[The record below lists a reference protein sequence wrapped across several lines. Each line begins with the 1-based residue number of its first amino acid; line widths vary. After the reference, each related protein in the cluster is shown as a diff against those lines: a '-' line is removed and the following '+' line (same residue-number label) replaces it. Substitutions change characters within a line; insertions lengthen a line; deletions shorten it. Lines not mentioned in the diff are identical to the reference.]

1 MPIAPL
7 LISVPIL
14 SVPILP
20 LEITWLDVALTSLVV
35 LIGSTLQGSVG
46 FGMGLLASPLLIL
59 IDPRFV
65 PAPILLSTLVL
76 VSLLTYRERH
86 AIDLGGIG
94 WAMVGR
100 AGGTAVAGLVLVAL
114 PGDRLLL
121 LFGFL
126 VLAAVAMS
134 VARWRLTPV
143 RPVLV
148 AAGLLSG
155 VLGTIASIGGPPM
168 ALVYQNESGARIRS
182 TMSGFFMAGTILSLA
197 ALRGVGRF
205 GAYEMRLALLMLPAL
220 LVGYVVSGWT
230 AGVVD
235 RGWTRRAVL
244 AVSGASGAVIVLR
257 HLL

>member
-1 MPIAPL
+1 MLPFD
-7 LISVPIL
+7 ISW
-14 SVPILP
+14 
-20 LEITWLDVALTSLVV
+20 LEIALVGLIVLV
-35 LIGSTLQGSVG
+35 GSTLQGSVG

-76 VSLLTYRERH
+76 VSLLTLRERH
-86 AIDLGGIG
+86 AIDLHGIG

-100 AGGTAVAGLVLVAL
+100 VGGTAAAGVVLVAL
-114 PGDRLLL
+114 PGDRLVL
-121 LFGFL
+121 LFGIL
-126 VLAAVAMS
+126 VLAGVGMS
-134 VARWRLTPV
+134 VSRVRLAPV

-148 AAGLLSG
+148 GAGLISG

-168 ALVYQNESGARIRS
+168 ALVYQNEPGARIRS

-205 GAYEMRLALLMLPAL
+205 GLYEVGLAMLMLPAL
-220 LVGYVVSGWT
+220 LAGYVLSGWT

-235 RGWTRRAVL
+235 RGHTRRAVL
-244 AVSGASGAVIVLR
+244 AVSGASGVAIVIR
-257 HLL
+257 QLL

>member
-1 MPIAPL
+1 MLPFD
-7 LISVPIL
+7 ISW
-14 SVPILP
+14 
-20 LEITWLDVALTSLVV
+20 LEIALVGLIVLV
-35 LIGSTLQGSVG
+35 GSTLQGSVG

-76 VSLLTYRERH
+76 VSLLTLRERH
-86 AIDLGGIG
+86 AIDLHGIG

-100 AGGTAVAGLVLVAL
+100 VGGTAAAGVVLVAL
-114 PGDRLLL
+114 PGDRLVL
-121 LFGFL
+121 LFGVL
-126 VLAAVAMS
+126 VLAGVGMS
-134 VARWRLTPV
+134 VSRVRLAPV

-148 AAGLLSG
+148 GAGLISG

-168 ALVYQNESGARIRS
+168 ALVYQNEPGARIRS

-205 GAYEMRLALLMLPAL
+205 GLHEVGLAMLMLPAL
-220 LVGYVVSGWT
+220 LAGYVLSGWT

-235 RGWTRRAVL
+235 RGHTRRAVL
-244 AVSGASGAVIVLR
+244 AVSGASGVAIVIR
-257 HLL
+257 QLL

>member
-1 MPIAPL
+1 MFPL
-7 LISVPIL
+7 DISW
-14 SVPILP
+14 
-20 LEITWLDVALTSLVV
+20 LEIALIGLIVLV
-35 LIGSTLQGSVG
+35 GSTLQGSVG

-65 PAPILLSTLVL
+65 PGPILLSTLVL
-76 VSLLTYRERH
+76 VSLLTLRERH
-86 AIDLGGIG
+86 AIDLHGIG

-100 AGGTAVAGLVLVAL
+100 VGGTAAAGLVLVSL
-114 PGDRLLL
+114 PGDRLVL

-134 VARWRLTPV
+134 LSPVRLAPV

-148 AAGLLSG
+148 AAGLISG

-182 TMSGFFMAGTILSLA
+182 TMSGFFIAGTILSLA

-205 GAYEMRLALLMLPAL
+205 GLYEVRLALLMLPAL
-220 LVGYVVSGWT
+220 LAGYLLSGWT
-230 AGVVD
+230 VGVVD
-235 RGWTRRAVL
+235 RGYMRRAVL
-244 AVSGASGAVIVLR
+244 AVSAASGVVIVIRQLF
-257 HLL
+257 

>member
-1 MPIAPL
+1 MLPFD
-7 LISVPIL
+7 ISW
-14 SVPILP
+14 
-20 LEITWLDVALTSLVV
+20 LEIALVGLIVLV
-35 LIGSTLQGSVG
+35 GSTLQGSVG

-76 VSLLTYRERH
+76 VSLLTLRERH
-86 AIDLGGIG
+86 AIDLHGIG

-100 AGGTAVAGLVLVAL
+100 VGGTAAAGVVLVAL
-114 PGDRLLL
+114 PGDRLVL
-121 LFGFL
+121 LFGVL
-126 VLAAVAMS
+126 VLAGVGMS
-134 VARWRLTPV
+134 VSRVRLAPV

-148 AAGLLSG
+148 GAGLISG

-168 ALVYQNESGARIRS
+168 ALVYQNEPGARIRS

-205 GAYEMRLALLMLPAL
+205 GLYEVGLAMLMLPAL
-220 LVGYVVSGWT
+220 LAGYVLSGWT

-235 RGWTRRAVL
+235 RGHTRRAVL
-244 AVSGASGAVIVLR
+244 AVSGASGVAIVIR
-257 HLL
+257 QLL

>member
-1 MPIAPL
+1 MF
-7 LISVPIL
+7 
-14 SVPILP
+14 LP
-20 LEITWLDVALTSLVV
+20 DVSWLEVALIGLIV

-76 VSLLTYRERH
+76 VSLLAYRERH
-86 AIDLGGIG
+86 AIDLHGVG

-100 AGGTAVAGLVLVAL
+100 VGGTAAAGLVLVAL
-114 PGDRLLL
+114 PGDRLVL
-121 LFGFL
+121 LFGIL
-126 VLAAVAMS
+126 VLVAVGMS
-134 VARWRLTPV
+134 LSRWSPAPV

-148 AAGLLSG
+148 AAGLISG

-168 ALVYQNESGARIRS
+168 ALVYQNERGARIRS
-182 TMSGFFMAGTILSLA
+182 TMSGFFVAGTILSLA

-205 GAYEMRLALLMLPAL
+205 GLYEVRLALLMLPAL
-220 LVGYVVSGWT
+220 LAGYVLSGWT
-230 AGVVD
+230 AGIVD

-244 AVSGASGAVIVLR
+244 GVAGASGAAIVIRQFL
-257 HLL
+257 